1 MNKRYYNG
9 FVVVVLLTLFC
20 LLQSN
25 SATAQII
32 VRSNNSNLQIENS
45 LVQTPRETLQEL
57 KTAQRLMDDKRY
69 LEATKILW
77 KHLLKDEDS
86 FVKDTYATPGQPTP
100 ENDNPQPGAQPNA
113 QPNVQ
118 PAPQPVAQA
127 ESQYSLK
134 TYIQNI
140 LARAPEEMR
149 EASELIVGAE
159 AQTALDA
166 AVNAGS
172 LEQLLIVSQ
181 KYYHTKAGYKAAFL
195 SGIILLNDGNATA
208 AMTTFD
214 NLAKAPN
221 ASRTFEPAFSVMW
234 LNSIILSGN
243 EPFRHEQVVQ
253 LRQRLSRV
261 DWSIEGKQITGF
273 DSLEALEKNLLAFS
287 IKRAANNCPYPSA
300 EPYALPRWSVPM
312 YSNPVSKALL
322 KAFNDRISQNTAS
335 SNFYNVNLCVFE
347 PAVKGN
353 TVFVRTLFGLSAVDI
368 QTGKLLWNSSADFFS
383 EIQRKW
389 DKCAGDAERRN
400 IGNFLFYAIGV
411 RLKYDF
417 TYGAVRA
424 DNNQVYVIE
433 DIWKDNFSKR
443 LSASNSSVGNG
454 IIIVGG
460 APQQEFTTNRLA
472 AYDIKTGKLNWHSGS
487 STTGYGF
494 SADKSLENTVFL
506 GAPLIK
512 DDRLYILGETTN
524 ATIVLYELDAKT
536 GKALWSQT
544 LGEAKQTYIER
555 MYNLTPI
562 YQDGRLLCPISN
574 SSLVCVDL
582 LGRRLLWGFNAPSL
596 TKQFRGFAMQ
606 SSMNFQNDF
615 NNLENEYNNSPFIKG
630 YHLEAKGTRV
640 FYTPVRS
647 EQTYVIDFAT
657 GVPDKSLMN
666 SLKSV
671 KSYIPISMT
680 QNELTVLTRD
690 NVRVYKLDLLK
701 ELESQNDGAVS
712 EEARITKE
720 ISEVKQRLDKSAVER
735 FQLEKQLPSVP
746 DDQKAALKK
755 RIEEFGKE
763 ISELAQKHIKL
774 HNDLGSVRNKAEA
787 ERTKTEKVI
796 PFPDSALLVGNFFE
810 SNGSVYIPLNN
821 KSLAEYD
828 ISRQEFVSS
837 VKPRFDESFG
847 AVFLSSD
854 KVLSQKYDAL
864 ECYDVKQLV
873 ENQRQIIASSDS
885 VRALIMT
892 GYELWDKGDIEN
904 AAAKFKLAFDKAPQI
919 CLPII
924 KSLAFDTLRKDYN
937 RYSSLIDVFSPAFAD
952 AQGQLDL
959 AKFQIEECIAQNNI
973 PEGLKILESLID
985 ASLQSKSGQYFINID
1000 ADLTIDRSVW
1010 IGTMLAKI
1018 YNSASDEHKKLI
1030 DQMIEK
1036 HLDVEPDKRTTAWLL
1051 SQIDFFPLPTVMPKL
1066 LDELY
1071 QKYLDTN
1078 DLARAE
1084 LVLRQIRSN
1093 SQSNPE
1099 DIAALWAKQAIALQ
1113 KTAPADAAKAF
1124 KLINQLYPNA
1134 ACCDGKTAQEYV
1146 QSLGESSP
1154 INKAYSFNPVWP
1166 QGEISLFIKEDTNRD
1181 LMSHYTN
1188 SKKLFANE
1196 NVFFDGAVIRKNLG
1210 SQKAQTYDMYDD
1222 YGKLIKTFKTSDFEL
1237 PYRSVTSDYN
1247 SDAPWFSAEHFFFV
1261 TEQSGEILAV
1271 NLLAN
1276 PSIAWYKDYLKKD
1289 VNVDA
1294 SDEYS
1299 VIGQLNQSRRL
1310 GANRFTNVYG
1320 NVIFMQIDEKT
1331 FAGVDAATGRMRWKR
1346 TKLNSNNIV
1355 FVDND
1360 SFYLTRGTQET
1371 NGNVFGQIESA
1382 GDRYSLLT
1390 GMKENEVRIPYS
1402 RSTILPQG
1410 ILSYN
1415 AVSSSSGQTCTI
1427 KVCSVSKQKVLWEDK
1442 SDFFSSPT
1450 YFKSGNLLYLQNA
1463 SNGRVKVLDALTGKA
1478 IIDDTFEVLS
1488 QQERNEIATRARAL
1502 EKQVKER
1509 RKQIEEEE
1517 KGDEKKKQERLVRES
1532 REGRPEDDLPDNIDR
1547 IESLAKNCFDSVYLL
1562 TDNSDNVYLVVNTS
1576 FGYTRRQRSACRK
1589 INLLRSVQLHT
1600 AKIYKYSR
1608 DGKALW
1614 KEPVIV
1620 KDSYLCT
1627 DAPSG
1632 MPFLIMACGRQNREN
1647 NVITQALDFSF
1658 IDKNSGQI
1666 YRYNAKNL
1674 GTSAVMMSCDPEKRT
1689 AEFLINNKQTLVLTF
1704 TGKPLPENAAKEL
1717 PLLTPEDKLRKEKE
1731 EAAVQAAK
1739 EAAGEDDPFE

>member
-32 VRSNNSNLQIENS
+32 VRPNNSNLQIENS

-86 FVKDTYATPGQPTP
+86 FVKDTYATPGQPAP

-118 PAPQPVAQA
+118 PAQQPVAQA

-140 LARAPEEMR
+140 LARAPEEVR

-172 LEQLLIVSQ
+172 LEQLLVVSQ

-243 EPFRHEQVVQ
+243 EPFRREQVVQ

-261 DWSIEGKQITGF
+261 DWSIEGKEITGF

-287 IKRAANNCPYPSA
+287 VKRAANNCPYPSA

-322 KAFNDRISQNTAS
+322 KAFNDRTSQNPVY
-335 SNFYNVNLCVFE
+335 SNFYNANLCVFE

-400 IGNFLFYAIGV
+400 VGNFLFYAIGV

-433 DIWKDNFSKR
+433 DIWKDNFSKG

-460 APQQEFTTNRLA
+460 ASQQEFTTNRLA

-606 SSMNFQNDF
+606 SSMSFQNDF

-657 GVPDKSLMN
+657 GVPDKPIMDI
-666 SLKSV
+666 LKAH
-671 KSYIPISMT
+671 KSYIPISIT
-680 QNELTVLTRD
+680 QKEIVLLTPTDIRICNIDLSSNVTKAREEEEKIKQELL
-690 NVRVYKLDLLK
+690 NNKK
-701 ELESQNDGAVS
+701 ELENGNKAMANLAIKLRDAT
-712 EEARITKE
+712 EEQKKE
-720 ISEVKQRLDKSAVER
+720 LNQ
-735 FQLEKQLPSVP
+735 QLEEIR
-746 DDQKAALKK
+746 KATFNTYNNVIKLEKALKEMVSNAPQEQK
-755 RIEEFGKE
+755 IEDK
-763 ISELAQKHIKL
+763 I
-774 HNDLGSVRNKAEA
+774 
-787 ERTKTEKVI
+787 I
-796 PFPDSALLVGNFFE
+796 PFPDSARLVGNIFE
-810 SNGSVYIPLNN
+810 SNGSVYIPLTN
-821 KSLAEYD
+821 KSLAEFN
-828 ISRQEFVSS
+828 ISKREFVSS

-904 AAAKFKLAFDKAPQI
+904 AAAKFKLAFNKAPQI

-924 KSLAFDTLRKDYN
+924 KSLAFDALRKDYN

-1051 SQIDFFPLPTVMPKL
+1051 SQIDFFPLPTVLPKL

-1210 SQKAQTYDMYDD
+1210 SQKVQTFDMYDD

-1276 PSIAWYKDYLKKD
+1276 PSIAWYKDYLKTD
-1289 VNVDA
+1289 VNENA
-1294 SDEYS
+1294 TDEYS
-1299 VIGQLNQSRRL
+1299 VIGQMNQSRRY

-1331 FAGVDAATGRMRWKR
+1331 FAGIDAATGRIRWKR

-1410 ILSYN
+1410 VLSYS
-1415 AVSSSSGQTCTI
+1415 AVSSSAGQTCTI
-1427 KVCSVSKQKVLWEDK
+1427 KLCSVAKQKVLWEDK
-1442 SDFFSSPT
+1442 SDFYSSPT
-1450 YFKSGNLLYLQNA
+1450 YFKSGNLIYLQNA
-1463 SNGRVKVLDALTGKA
+1463 SLGRVKVLDALTGKA

-1517 KGDEKKKQERLVRES
+1517 KGDNKKRQERLVRES

-1547 IESLAKNCFDSVYLL
+1547 IESLAKNSFDSVYLL
-1562 TDNSDNVYLVVNTS
+1562 TDNSDNVYLVLNTS

-1717 PLLTPEDKLRKEKE
+1717 PLLTPEEKLRKEKE